1 MAAIYLGAIASLIAG
16 LATAVG
22 ALPIIFTAHLD
33 RKWQGILLGLGGGV
47 MLAATAF
54 SLIIPGKE
62 AAVDLGYSPAESA
75 LIVSGGVILGAGL
88 LWLMHNYFPHEHFNQ
103 GAEGRKITANFQR
116 IWLFI
121 IAITIHNFPE
131 GLAVGVGFGDG
142 SISHGL
148 PLALGIGLQNMPEGL
163 IVALALREL
172 EYSIKYALGISLLT
186 GLVEPIGGVV
196 GASIVNFGQSF
207 LPWGMAIA
215 AGAMLFVIVDEII
228 PEIDRESIA
237 QEGTLGIMTGFVAMM
252 FLDIAFG

>member
-1 MAAIYLGAIASLIAG
+1 MGTIYLGTIASLGTG

-22 ALPIIFTAHLD
+22 ALPILFTANLD
-33 RKWQGILLGLGGGV
+33 QKWQGILLGLGGGV

-62 AAVDLGYSPAESA
+62 AAVDLGYSQANSA
-75 LIVSGGVILGAGL
+75 LVVSMGVLIGASL

-103 GAEGRKITANFQR
+103 GKEGIITENFQR
-116 IWLFI
+116 IWLFV

-142 SISHGL
+142 NISHGL

-172 EYSIKYALGISLLT
+172 NYSIKYALGISLLT
-186 GLVEPIGGVV
+186 GLVEPIGGVI

-215 AGAMLFVIVDEII
+215 AGSMLFVIVDEII